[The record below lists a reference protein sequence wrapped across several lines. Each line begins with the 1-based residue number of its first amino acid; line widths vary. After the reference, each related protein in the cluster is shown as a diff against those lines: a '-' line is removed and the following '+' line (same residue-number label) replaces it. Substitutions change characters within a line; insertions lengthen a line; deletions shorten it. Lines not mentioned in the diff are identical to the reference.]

1 MKLDLQLEKCFYY
14 FCLLYTSCNITVNK
28 NTVPK
33 EKRPPFVTSGIR
45 IGTCLLYTS
54 IQEFNTSHPN
64 IEVQPVFIPGSDL
77 LTKIQL
83 SVLSGQTPELAISD
97 IIGMPLILDTGKVID
112 LMPYVK
118 KENYDLNDFY
128 ENTLVYGKIEDK
140 LFSLPVSSSNLGLF
154 WNKELFKKAGL
165 DPEPVSYTHLDPEC
179 G

>member
-1 MKLDLQLEKCFYY
+1 MKKVFLCLVIVVLSVFMFAKTELVFWHYWDGENGKKLES
-14 FCLLYTSCNITVNK
+14 L
-28 NTVPK
+28 
-33 EKRPPFVTSGIR
+33 
-45 IGTCLLYTS
+45 

-165 DPEPVSYTHLDPEC
+165 DPEQPPKTIL
-179 G
+179 